1 MSTSIFF
8 PWMVETMGTWLLIS
22 MMIMISS
29 ALRQFPKPGL
39 RFVRSKILSSTS
51 FFAATSWKS
60 ISVSNDESKTL
71 LLKDAYRSIVA
82 YLDENQ
88 VPESDISARTFL
100 CDVTKI
106 GYRLSDFNR
115 HQDLQLTFAQIQTLT
130 EFCKL
135 RIERMPVQYV
145 IGNWDFYGLTILCK
159 PPVLCPR
166 PETEELVERILST
179 NMLQKLGRPARILD
193 VGAGTGV
200 IGLAL
205 LSQLPTATC
214 DALDINPIAVDLS
227 NTNAKLILG
236 TNDTRYTCHHQSFM
250 DFVTSDQYAG
260 QYDLIV
266 SNPPYIPTEE
276 LAGLEPEVRQYEDQG
291 ALDGGTD
298 GLDMIRDL
306 ILHSSSLLRPRSQKN
321 PTATS
326 TNNITITAI
335 EQEAVVCGELWLEV
349 ARQHPVQIQT
359 MMDSS
364 NSTTAQSYP
373 WSDRFLFVES
383 IVDFAGNPRFVRL
396 RLS

>member
-1 MSTSIFF
+1 MKWF
-8 PWMVETMGTWLLIS
+8 LIC
-22 MMIMISS
+22 IMITS
-29 ALRQFPKPGL
+29 AFRRFPKPYMSL
-39 RFVRSKILSSTS
+39 IRSKVQSTSS
-51 FFAATSWKS
+51 FFATTSWKS
-60 ISVSNDESKTL
+60 ITLSNEKETL
-71 LLKDAYRSIVA
+71 LLKDAYRSIVT
-82 YLDENQ
+82 YLDENE

-115 HQDLQLTFAQIQTLT
+115 HQDLPLTSTQIQTLN
-130 EFCKL
+130 EYCKL

-145 IGNWDFYGLTILCK
+145 IGNWDFYGLTVLCK

-179 NMLQKLGRPARILD
+179 NILQTLGRPARILD

-214 DALDINPIAVDLS
+214 DALDINPIAVDLA
-227 NTNAKLILG
+227 NANAKLILG
-236 TNDTRYTCHHQSFM
+236 TNNSRYTCHHQSFM
-250 DFVTSDQYAG
+250 DFVTSNKYTG

-276 LAGLEPEVRQYEDQG
+276 LAGLEPEVKQYEDQG
-291 ALDGGTD
+291 ALDGGID

-306 ILHSSSLLRPRSQKN
+306 ILHSSSLLRPHSPKN
-321 PTATS
+321 PTITSSNIPTS
-326 TNNITITAI
+326 TDTFDK
-335 EQEAVVCGELWLEV
+335 EAVVCGELWLEV

-359 MMDSS
+359 MMESS
-364 NSTTAQSYP
+364 KSTAIHSPP
-373 WSDRFLFVES
+373 WSEHFSFVES
-383 IVDFAGNPRFVRL
+383 IIDFAGNPRFVRL